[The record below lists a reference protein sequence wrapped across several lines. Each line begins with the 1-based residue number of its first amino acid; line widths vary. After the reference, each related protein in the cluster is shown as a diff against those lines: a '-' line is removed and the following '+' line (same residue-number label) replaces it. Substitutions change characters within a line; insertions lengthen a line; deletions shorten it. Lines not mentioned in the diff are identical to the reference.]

1 VTQAGLLEKHD
12 GALDGAMGVRLWLRL
27 LSATM
32 IVEKRVRRRFAE
44 QFETTLPRFDILAAL
59 DRQPG
64 GMTMSELSRTLLVSN
79 GNVTALVQ
87 TLASDGLLSVA
98 QSATDRRVSTVALT
112 AAGATRFAEM
122 ATTHRA
128 WIEAMFAGLTAYEK
142 TALFDLLGTLK
153 TSIADEE
160 QP

>member
-1 VTQAGLLEKHD
+1 VTRAALLEKHD
-12 GALDGAMGVRLWLRL
+12 GALDGAMGVRVWLRL

-32 IVEKRVRRRFAE
+32 IVEKRVRRRFAA

-87 TLASDGLLSVA
+87 TLATDGLLTVT
-98 QSATDRRVSTVALT
+98 QSPTDRRVTTVALT
-112 AAGATRFAEM
+112 ATGAARFADM
-122 ATTHRA
+122 AAAHRD
-128 WIEAMFAGLTAYEK
+128 WIEAMFDGLSARDK
-142 TALFDLLGTLK
+142 SALFDLLGTLK
-153 TSIADEE
+153 TSIAKEE

>member
-1 VTQAGLLEKHD
+1 MTQATLLEKHD
-12 GALDGAMGVRLWLRL
+12 GALDGAMGLRLWLRL

-44 QFETTLPRFDILAAL
+44 RFDTTLPRFDILAAL
-59 DRQPG
+59 DRQPE

-87 TLASDGLLSVA
+87 TLAGDGLLNVA
-98 QSATDRRVSTVALT
+98 QSPTDRRVSTVALT
-112 AAGATRFAEM
+112 PAGAARFVEM
-122 ATTHRA
+122 ATAHRA
-128 WIEAMFAGLTAYEK
+128 WIEAMFAGLDAREK
-142 TALFDLLGTLK
+142 AALFDLLGTLK

-160 QP
+160 KP